1 MYDLSLQYSLHV
13 FDQLMSAGRSYG
25 MKLAG
30 AYAVDTLRLEKG
42 FRHWGHE
49 LDTETTPWEAGL
61 GFAVDMNK
69 VIEIDITDS
78 QSGRNSLR
86 NKFIPIIFFLNYYCM
101 SDFLPVNNSARNS
114 DLT

>member
-1 MYDLSLQYSLHV
+1 MVITLLQYSLHV
-13 FDQLMSAGRSYG
+13 FDQLMSAGRDYD

-69 VIEIDITDS
+69 V
-78 QSGRNSLR
+78 
-86 NKFIPIIFFLNYYCM
+86 
-101 SDFLPVNNSARNS
+101 
-114 DLT
+114 

>member
-1 MYDLSLQYSLHV
+1 
-13 FDQLMSAGRSYG
+13 

-69 VIEIDITDS
+69 VKCMTGVS
-78 QSGRNSLR
+78 SA
-86 NKFIPIIFFLNYYCM
+86 KFKHGEL
-101 SDFLPVNNSARNS
+101 
-114 DLT
+114 

>member
-1 MYDLSLQYSLHV
+1 MA
-13 FDQLMSAGRSYG
+13 AGQKYG

-49 LDTETTPWEAGL
+49 LDTETTPLEAGL

-69 VIEIDITDS
+69 V
-78 QSGRNSLR
+78 N
-86 NKFIPIIFFLNYYCM
+86 NHNIIVL
-101 SDFLPVNNSARNS
+101 VQ
-114 DLT
+114 DLHVA

>member
-1 MYDLSLQYSLHV
+1 MA
-13 FDQLMSAGRSYG
+13 AGKNYN

-49 LDTETTPWEAGL
+49 LDTETTPLEAGL

-69 VIEIDITDS
+69 VYKYALYTSIYTW
-78 QSGRNSLR
+78 G
-86 NKFIPIIFFLNYYCM
+86 M
-101 SDFLPVNNSARNS
+101 SC
-114 DLT
+114 LTC

>member
-1 MYDLSLQYSLHV
+1 
-13 FDQLMSAGRSYG
+13 

-69 VIEIDITDS
+69 V
-78 QSGRNSLR
+78 
-86 NKFIPIIFFLNYYCM
+86 
-101 SDFLPVNNSARNS
+101 
-114 DLT
+114 

>member
-1 MYDLSLQYSLHV
+1 
-13 FDQLMSAGRSYG
+13 

-49 LDTETTPWEAGL
+49 LDTETTPLEAGL

-69 VIEIDITDS
+69 V
-78 QSGRNSLR
+78 
-86 NKFIPIIFFLNYYCM
+86 PI
-101 SDFLPVNNSARNS
+101 
-114 DLT
+114 

>member
-1 MYDLSLQYSLHV
+1 
-13 FDQLMSAGRSYG
+13 MSAGPDCG

-69 VIEIDITDS
+69 VY
-78 QSGRNSLR
+78 
-86 NKFIPIIFFLNYYCM
+86 P
-101 SDFLPVNNSARNS
+101 
-114 DLT
+114 

>member
-1 MYDLSLQYSLHV
+1 
-13 FDQLMSAGRSYG
+13 

-42 FRHWGHE
+42 FPLWGHE

-69 VIEIDITDS
+69 VKCSYLSSVIVQI
-78 QSGRNSLR
+78 
-86 NKFIPIIFFLNYYCM
+86 
-101 SDFLPVNNSARNS
+101 
-114 DLT
+114 

>member
-1 MYDLSLQYSLHV
+1 
-13 FDQLMSAGRSYG
+13 MSAGRDYN

-69 VIEIDITDS
+69 V
-78 QSGRNSLR
+78 
-86 NKFIPIIFFLNYYCM
+86 
-101 SDFLPVNNSARNS
+101 
-114 DLT
+114 

>member
-1 MYDLSLQYSLHV
+1 
-13 FDQLMSAGRSYG
+13 MSAGGDYG

-61 GFAVDMNK
+61 AFAVDMNK
-69 VIEIDITDS
+69 VQCTVGHCMNSSAQNLNTAEPNLHYWLVKCWKEGFIEC
-78 QSGRNSLR
+78 L
-86 NKFIPIIFFLNYYCM
+86 FL
-101 SDFLPVNNSARNS
+101 L
-114 DLT
+114 

>member
-1 MYDLSLQYSLHV
+1 
-13 FDQLMSAGRSYG
+13 

-42 FRHWGHE
+42 FCHWGHK

-69 VIEIDITDS
+69 VKCRALRSDSSSKFEQVMNQESLDNLCYWCVPWKFIECHFLLLLLMF
-78 QSGRNSLR
+78 RNSSVKKLSSSRR
-86 NKFIPIIFFLNYYCM
+86 NL
-101 SDFLPVNNSARNS
+101 A
-114 DLT
+114 

>member
-1 MYDLSLQYSLHV
+1 MWHYFITLQYSLHV
-13 FDQLMSAGRSYG
+13 FDQLMSAGENYG

-49 LDTETTPWEAGL
+49 LDTETSPWESGL

-69 VIEIDITDS
+69 VGQWAQLFKI
-78 QSGRNSLR
+78 
-86 NKFIPIIFFLNYYCM
+86 
-101 SDFLPVNNSARNS
+101 
-114 DLT
+114 